1 MEYEDLRDT
10 LVQEGFDF
18 TLSAVAKVWA
28 DLLLG
33 HTFPLVQKFTLDH
46 RRAEITSPGTM
57 GWYH

>member
-1 MEYEDLRDT
+1 MEGGYVGSGR
-10 LVQEGFDF
+10 FDS
-18 TLSAVAKVWA
+18 TLSRVAKVWA